1 MSSGT
6 AVPATVRRVLTIAAF
21 ANFSSSLFMRAI
33 DPLVPQVAIDLSTDP
48 ATVALLTTA
57 FALPYA
63 LLQPVLG
70 PLADMVGKTR
80 LMTICVAF
88 SW

>member
-33 DPLVPQVAIDLSTDP
+33 DPLVPQVAIDLST
-48 ATVALLTTA
+48 VALLTTA